1 MSRLSILAAILIH
14 CWIEMGTTALA
25 QLPAPL
31 PVDDV
36 IHLQSLGEEI
46 PMEFS
51 PDGKLLA
58 YTVHSRPRTEPIDD
72 ELYSRTGVPWFAFGN
87 DLFVVNIKTH
97 ESRNLTAGRGDNW
110 LPAWSPDG
118 RYLAFMSDRGGGGQ
132 AKLWIWDSVR
142 DEIRKASD
150 VRMRMGGW
158 QYIAWAPDSQ
168 TVLVTV
174 VPEGQSVEEY
184 VRRVTGGKQD
194 PQGSN
199 TRQSASPN
207 RILYNSGTAAHGE
220 RNTATS
226 DPWNLDWALRDLVL
240 VDMTTGKATTI
251 VHGKRINMFR
261 VSPDGLCVIFSSPQR
276 FEKPGSQQVL
286 FDVVALTLATRN
298 ERVVASS
305 VRLTLPGAFS
315 IAPNSLELSYRST
328 EGGVHFVGI
337 ADGVESKAAPVE
349 RSPQTNPISSKAQ
362 WPYSLMP
369 LWDTTGACVYYIDGG
384 VLWRTSKQEGTR
396 EVTHIE
402 DYQIKQLIS
411 RRNSGVLE
419 TYDAGKS
426 TIVIARENST
436 KQEAFFRIELASGV
450 ATRMLQQGGCYTC
463 GAAFEGRF
471 AESATDGRS
480 VAYMVESAQRAADIW
495 LTDTGFREGSQL
507 TRLNPEIERYQM
519 GAARVI
525 EWLDADGDRLRGA
538 LILPSTY
545 QQGKRYPLIV
555 LVYGGATLSDFCYKF
570 GGFEKGMPQF
580 NIQLLAT
587 RGYAVLMP
595 DAPEQLGT
603 PMFDLT
609 KTVLPGVNKVIEM
622 GIADPERLGLMGH
635 SYGGYGA
642 LSLIVQTKR
651 FKAAV
656 EADGYAD
663 LIGAY
668 GELDKDGTAFGT
680 SVAETGQEMMGGTPW
695 EYRDRY
701 VENSPIFYLERVQ
714 TPVLIVHGGAD
725 VDVLPFLA
733 DELFVGLRR
742 LGKEV
747 EYVRYADEPHVI
759 SGYANQLDL
768 ANRMIAWF
776 DKYLK
781 N

>member
-1 MSRLSILAAILIH
+1 
-14 CWIEMGTTALA
+14 
-25 QLPAPL
+25 
-31 PVDDV
+31 
-36 IHLQSLGEEI
+36 
-46 PMEFS
+46 
-51 PDGKLLA
+51 
-58 YTVHSRPRTEPIDD
+58 
-72 ELYSRTGVPWFAFGN
+72 
-87 DLFVVNIKTH
+87 
-97 ESRNLTAGRGDNW
+97 
-110 LPAWSPDG
+110 
-118 RYLAFMSDRGGGGQ
+118 
-132 AKLWIWDSVR
+132 
-142 DEIRKASD
+142 
-150 VRMRMGGW
+150 
-158 QYIAWAPDSQ
+158 
-168 TVLVTV
+168 
-174 VPEGQSVEEY
+174 
-184 VRRVTGGKQD
+184 
-194 PQGSN
+194 
-199 TRQSASPN
+199 
-207 RILYNSGTAAHGE
+207 
-220 RNTATS
+220 
-226 DPWNLDWALRDLVL
+226 
-240 VDMTTGKATTI
+240 
-251 VHGKRINMFR
+251 
-261 VSPDGLCVIFSSPQR
+261 
-276 FEKPGSQQVL
+276 
-286 FDVVALTLATRN
+286 
-298 ERVVASS
+298 
-305 VRLTLPGAFS
+305 
-315 IAPNSLELSYRST
+315 
-328 EGGVHFVGI
+328 
-337 ADGVESKAAPVE
+337 
-349 RSPQTNPISSKAQ
+349 
-362 WPYSLMP
+362 
-369 LWDTTGACVYYIDGG
+369 
-384 VLWRTSKQEGTR
+384 
-396 EVTHIE
+396 
-402 DYQIKQLIS
+402 
-411 RRNSGVLE
+411 
-419 TYDAGKS
+419 
-426 TIVIARENST
+426 
-436 KQEAFFRIELASGV
+436 
-450 ATRMLQQGGCYTC
+450 
-463 GAAFEGRF
+463 
-471 AESATDGRS
+471 
-480 VAYMVESAQRAADIW
+480 MVESAQRAADIW